1 MGRTRNPFRGVVD
14 TMSEMARMREYAEG
28 GGGQED
34 QRRTHATAWVPT
46 TDIFARGDD
55 LVVRCELAGVGRED
69 VEISLSGGVLTIHGE
84 RKGEPETP
92 EYYARERYY
101 GHFRRSMS
109 LPEGINEDDI
119 RANFED
125 GLLEIT
131 VKGGANHPQPKQ
143 IPIGNRVG

>member
-1 MGRTRNPFRGVVD
+1 MGRMRNPFRGLVD

-28 GGGQED
+28 GGRED

-46 TDIFARGDD
+46 TDIFSKGED
-55 LVVRCELAGVGRED
+55 LVVRCELSGVGRED

-84 RKGEPETP
+84 RKGEPEAS

-101 GHFRRSMS
+101 GRFRRSMS
-109 LPEGINEDDI
+109 LPEGINGGDI
-119 RANFED
+119 SADFED

-131 VKGGANHPQPKQ
+131 VKGGADHPGPER
-143 IPIGNRVG
+143 IRIGNRTG

>member
-1 MGRTRNPFRGVVD
+1 MGRARNPFSGLLD
-14 TMSEMARMREYAEG
+14 TMSEMARMREYAE

-55 LVVRCELAGVGRED
+55 LVVRCELAGVAQDD

-84 RKGEPETP
+84 RKGEPETT

-109 LPEGINEDDI
+109 LPEGVTGEDVS
-119 RANFED
+119 ASFED
-125 GLLEIT
+125 GLLEVI
-131 VKGGANHPQPKQ
+131 VKGGVEYQEPER
-143 IPIGNRVG
+143 IRISSRVR

>member
-1 MGRTRNPFRGVVD
+1 MGRTRNPFRGLVD

-28 GGGQED
+28 GGTED

-46 TDIFARGDD
+46 TDIFSKGGD
-55 LVVRCELAGVGRED
+55 LVVRCELSGVGRED

-84 RKGEPETP
+84 RKGEPEAS

-109 LPEGINEDDI
+109 LPEGINGDDI
-119 RANFED
+119 SANFED
-125 GLLEIT
+125 GLLEII
-131 VKGGANHPQPKQ
+131 VKGGADHSEPQRIQ
-143 IPIGNRVG
+143 IGRRTG

>member
-1 MGRTRNPFRGVVD
+1 MGRARNPFSGLLD
-14 TMSEMARMREYAEG
+14 TMSEMARMREYAE

-55 LVVRCELAGVGRED
+55 LVVRCELAGVAQDD

-84 RKGEPETP
+84 RTGEPETT

-109 LPEGINEDDI
+109 LPEGVTGEDVS
-119 RANFED
+119 ASFED
-125 GLLEIT
+125 GLLEVI
-131 VKGGANHPQPKQ
+131 VKGGVEYQEPER
-143 IPIGNRVG
+143 IRISSRVR